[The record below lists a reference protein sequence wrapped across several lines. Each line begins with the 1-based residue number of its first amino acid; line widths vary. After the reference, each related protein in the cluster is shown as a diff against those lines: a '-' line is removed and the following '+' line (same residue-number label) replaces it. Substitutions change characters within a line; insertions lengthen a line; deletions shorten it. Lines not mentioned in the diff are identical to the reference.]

1 MGIVQD
7 FKAFALK
14 GNVVD
19 LAVGVV
25 TGGAFGKIVTSLVN
39 DLIMPL
45 LALITGGVNF
55 KDMKLI
61 LREAV
66 THADGSVLEAVTL
79 NYGNFI
85 QHSVDF
91 FLVALSIFMVIQVMS
106 RLRRLKAQ
114 EAQESSE
121 SQPSAPSEIEL
132 LSEIRDFLKAKA
144 L

>member
-25 TGGAFGKIVTSLVN
+25 TGGAFGKIVSSLVS
-39 DLIMPL
+39 DVIMPP
-45 LALITGGVNF
+45 LALITGGINF
-55 KDMKLI
+55 TDMKLV
-61 LREAV
+61 LREAMV
-66 THADGSVLEAVTL
+66 RADGKALEAITL

-91 FLVALSIFMVIQVMS
+91 FLIALSIFMVIQAMG
-106 RLRRLKAQ
+106 RLRAAKPEEVPVVADATPT
-114 EAQESSE
+114 EVA
-121 SQPSAPSEIEL
+121 L
-132 LSEIRDFLKAKA
+132 LSEIRDLLKQKA
-144 L
+144 